1 MENVMSAPGHIPQG
15 ASSERTSWTVAVS
28 GSTGLIGTALVESL
42 RRDGHLIRRIT
53 RSQTGSRSEHI
64 TWNPDTRTLDPRA
77 LDGVDAVVHLA
88 GENVGERWT
97 EEKKRKIRDSRVNG
111 TQLLAAAVAQADPSP
126 RVMVSA
132 GGVGIYGDRGDE
144 VLDEDSALGPADDFF
159 VGVARDWEA
168 ATEPAE
174 RHGIRVAKLRFGVVL
189 TPEGGALQRLLTPFR
204 LGVGGKIGS
213 GRQWM
218 SWVALTDVVNAI
230 RFAIFDPHLAGPY
243 NVVSPNP
250 VTNAEFTR
258 TLGTVLGRPT
268 LFTVPATALRIAFGE
283 MADSTVLVSQRALPK
298 RLREAGFEF
307 RYPDLEAALRAE
319 LAVGSTR

>member
-1 MENVMSAPGHIPQG
+1 
-15 ASSERTSWTVAVS
+15 
-28 GSTGLIGTALVESL
+28 
-42 RRDGHLIRRIT
+42 
-53 RSQTGSRSEHI
+53 
-64 TWNPDTRTLDPRA
+64 
-77 LDGVDAVVHLA
+77 
-88 GENVGERWT
+88 VGERWT
-97 EEKKRKIRDSRVNG
+97 EEKKRKIRESRING
-111 TQLLAAAVAQADPSP
+111 TQLLASAAAQADPRP

-189 TPEGGALQRLLTPFR
+189 TPKGGALERMLTPFR

-218 SWVALTDVVNAI
+218 SWVALSDVVDAI
-230 RFAIFDPHLAGPY
+230 RFALFNSAVEGPY
-243 NVVSPNP
+243 NVVAPNP

-258 TLGTVLGRPT
+258 TLGAVLGRPT
-268 LFTVPATALRIAFGE
+268 LFTVPALALRIAFGE
-283 MADSTVLVSQRALPK
+283 MADSTLLVSQRALPK
-298 RLREAGFEF
+298 RLLEAGFEF
-307 RYPDLEAALRAE
+307 QHPRLEEALRAE
-319 LAVGSTR
+319 LGRG